1 AERDKVLAK
10 VERKSEVIEALRSSI
25 KAWLK
30 ELYPHITRRMDTLKD
45 LGKEMEKIVDTLG
58 TQGIGLSFDEVSI
71 LVGDLCQKAQSKVD
85 IWNKLE

>member
-1 AERDKVLAK
+1 ELNQGPAERT
-10 VERKSEVIEALRSSI
+10 ISSD
-25 KAWLK
+25 
-30 ELYPHITRRMDTLKD
+30 YRRMDMLED

-71 LVGDLCQKAQSKVD
+71 LVGDLCQKAQSEVD